1 MTTPQDVL
9 DIPAFLR
16 RGHPDCVATVR
27 RRPRDQIITMPTTK
41 PARRRKVR
49 RATDA
54 TIHRLRALGWSLAAI
69 RKLSAARAEKL
80 AHNRIRPGEERL
92 LDGGAS

>member
-1 MTTPQDVL
+1 MTITQDVL

-27 RRPRDQIITMPTTK
+27 RPRDQGLVLRAKK
-41 PARRRKVR
+41 PAKRRKAR
-49 RATDA
+49 KAADA
-54 TIHRLRALGWSLAAI
+54 WTIHRLHNLGWSLAAI
-69 RKLSAARAEKL
+69 RKLSAARAETL

>member
-1 MTTPQDVL
+1 MTITQDVF

-27 RRPRDQIITMPTTK
+27 RPRDQGIVLRAQK
-41 PARRRKVR
+41 PAKRRKVR

-54 TIHRLRALGWSLAAI
+54 TIHRLRALGWTLAAI
-69 RKLSAARAEKL
+69 RRLSAARAETL